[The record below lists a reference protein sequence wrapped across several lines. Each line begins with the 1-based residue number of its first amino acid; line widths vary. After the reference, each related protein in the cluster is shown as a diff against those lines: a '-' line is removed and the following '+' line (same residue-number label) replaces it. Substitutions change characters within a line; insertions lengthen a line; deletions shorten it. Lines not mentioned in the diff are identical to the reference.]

1 MTLLSVVIAY
11 LILRWWGAAKP
22 LHNDTWYFR
31 WCDWLAQRPALAKM
45 PVTIFV
51 FSILGPVLALLF
63 VLIAVSS
70 VWYWLQLFIAVPV
83 LLYAVGRGKYS
94 GFVMRYIRAR
104 HQGDWVE
111 ALAAYQQ
118 LTGPEQEG
126 GEEESG
132 EESGEE
138 PGELLAQ
145 DDWAELDQ
153 RMLEVVSYR
162 GFERTFSVVFWFVLL
177 GPAGALI
184 YRLSSLYLYRNGEEE
199 NELRAYA
206 RRWLWLLEWPAA
218 RVLGL
223 SFAMTGNFVGCI
235 QSWNHY
241 LWSTEHS
248 TAEVLRHYVL
258 GALNVDEELS
268 TEPEATEREF
278 RAALSLFSRTLIF
291 WICVLAVGAVV
302 L

>member
-22 LHNDTWYFR
+22 LHRDTWFFR
-31 WCDWLAQRPALAKM
+31 WCDWLEQRPALAKT
-45 PVTIFV
+45 PVTVFV
-51 FSILGPVLALLF
+51 LSIVGPVLALL
-63 VLIAVSS
+63 VSLIIVSS
-70 VWYWLQLFIAVPV
+70 VWYWLQLLIAVPV

-94 GFVMRYIRAR
+94 GIVMRYLRAR

-111 ALAAYQQ
+111 AVAAYQQ
-118 LTGPEQEG
+118 LTGPEQE
-126 GEEESG
+126 EDEDAS
-132 EESGEE
+132 E
-138 PGELLAQ
+138 PLEQ
-145 DDWAELDQ
+145 DEWAELDQ
-153 RMLEVVSYR
+153 RMLKLVSYR
-162 GFERTFSVVFWFVLL
+162 GFERTFAVVFWFVLL

-184 YRLSSLYLYRNGEEE
+184 YRLSALYLYRNGERESDS
-199 NELRAYA
+199 RSYA

-235 QSWNHY
+235 QTWHHY

-248 TAEVLRHYVL
+248 TAEVLGHYVL

-268 TEPEATEREF
+268 VQPEATEREF

-291 WICVLAVGAVV
+291 WICVLAVGAV
-302 L
+302 LL